1 MSLDGTKSLEFCVSF
16 LRNQISINEMVSTL
30 LTLGTVTSE
39 HNNYIVS
46 SNTTYA

>member
-1 MSLDGTKSLEFCVSF
+1 
-16 LRNQISINEMVSTL
+16 MVITL
-30 LTLGTVTSE
+30 PTLGTATSE